1 MGGYVWAGVADL
13 VRRLVLVSAAVFAS
27 NHPLLQMGVL
37 GVVVLSTVLFSV
49 EHKPYFVEIYN
60 TLNTRLNAVLLTI
73 LSLGGASYA
82 SRADPSPSPTLT
94 VLTIAAVAVMV
105 LISVV
110 GVGPGCAAGRGSQI
124 RSRSVRAQAA

>member
-1 MGGYVWAGVADL
+1 MG
-13 VRRLVLVSAAVFAS
+13 
-27 NHPLLQMGVL
+27 
-37 GVVVLSTVLFSV
+37 
-49 EHKPYFVEIYN
+49 
-60 TLNTRLNAVLLTI
+60 NAVLLTI

-110 GVGPGCAAGRGSQI
+110 GVVQDVRLVVAARSDPGVYARKRRDALVVELAREAPDLAPQA
-124 RSRSVRAQAA
+124 RSVVVSVLHELVGEELGEGGSYTFLSM